1 VVHGRN
7 ARLWDTETAD
17 TLREATMQYLVE
29 LKLSA
34 GSRPNTW
41 AEGRAFI
48 ENSILPTLEHCERL
62 MEEKKI
68 IAGGPQSGAVALSL
82 IVEAATVGELDEVI
96 TSLPVWPRMETSV
109 IPLTTFE
116 DRRRSILALHQTV
129 NSGASEK
136 STAR

>member
-1 VVHGRN
+1 
-7 ARLWDTETAD
+7 
-17 TLREATMQYLVE
+17 MQYVVQ

-48 ENSILPTLEHCERL
+48 ENYILPTLAHCERI

-68 IAGGPQSGAVALSL
+68 IAGGPRSGAVALSL
-82 IVEAATVGELDEVI
+82 IVEAATVGELDELI

-116 DRRRSILALHQTV
+116 DRRRSILALYEIV
-129 NSGASEK
+129 NARAGEK
-136 STAR
+136 QSPSTAR